1 MNTASFKITNRYR
14 KLKQGYIV
22 RRIIGCGKSLR
33 EQQNLEYMLRKT
45 KLKQNNNNNNE
56 DDKAS

>member
-1 MNTASFKITNRYR
+1 MNAANFEVTSRYR
-14 KLKQGYIV
+14 KLKHGDIV

-45 KLKQNNNNNNE
+45 KLKQKNNNNN
-56 DDKAS
+56 KAS